1 MGSTFLRPRLSSSRK
16 SVGKSVGRV
25 STPLRRRS
33 DSLDARPTP
42 GKKLPPSTRVPRRQ
56 LEVSPE
62 KKNSARDTRPPVP
75 VFEDVTVE
83 TSIAQTAKAS
93 PLKVLPACPTSPLAP
108 LVEASSAEMTS
119 LRRQVVIEVP
129 SSPSDAQ
136 SPRPSSCVLE

>member
-33 DSLDARPTP
+33 DSLDARTTP

-93 PLKVLPACPTSPLAP
+93 AENLRPTHTGCPHAPFADVAFAKPTTLEHQASPLKVLP
-108 LVEASSAEMTS
+108 
-119 LRRQVVIEVP
+119 
-129 SSPSDAQ
+129 
-136 SPRPSSCVLE
+136 